1 MSKVYK
7 TCLFKV
13 HNPSKRKQAM
23 MLDSMRRADR
33 AYWMLL
39 GSVEKQVKALV
50 GKDKKDVEET
60 LRQLKSLVAKKCAKL
75 PLGNSAKAALP
86 YDVDAQASSY
96 LELINVGQAA
106 SWPTRRPKED
116 PYPAALD
123 ALTQSITLEEFTAAT
138 EALSSKARTND
149 PRPLSIMRN
158 NRRGTMLLEDDKGR
172 LFAWVNLHG
181 QHNRFARD
189 VVVTNMV
196 NTRTGEIVNFKSKLG
211 CVMPLEC
218 SQWHFQRFIKQG
230 QLQSS
235 KLIYRKEQFF
245 IACTFE
251 FVAADIE
258 CVTYLGIDRG
268 IEEIASYA
276 VITDDLGL
284 LAQGSF
290 EGATLRGYQRKKEAQ
305 AKETQ
310 RRKGESRVSWRA
322 YADHI
327 IHALANKIVDAALLY
342 ASQVVIEDLSA
353 ISQGPQHKRP
363 KFRPRTNL
371 SKVLNRAQYQKLAN
385 VLKYKLPAVGLPQ
398 PRLVRAAGTSI
409 TCNVCGYRDK
419 ENRQSQARF
428 VCLKCGHS
436 ENADLHAAK
445 NIAAKHIYWRNVG
458 PKVKGKK
465 LADEDKFENWLAV
478 RRQAVGID

>member
-39 GSVEKQVKALV
+39 DSIEEQVKALV
-50 GKDKKDVEET
+50 GKDKKIVRDA
-60 LRQLKSLVAKKCAKL
+60 LRELKDLLEKKCARL
-75 PLGNSAKAALP
+75 PIGISAKNGVPFDLH
-86 YDVDAQASSY
+86 AQASSY
-96 LELINVGQAA
+96 LELINVGQEA
-106 SWPTRRPKED
+106 SWPARRPKED
-116 PYPAALD
+116 PYPAALE
-123 ALTQSITLEEFTAAT
+123 ALTKSITLEELTAAT
-138 EALSSKARTND
+138 EALGSKARTND
-149 PRPLSIMRN
+149 PRPMSIYRN
-158 NRRGTMLLEDDKGR
+158 DKRGTMLLEDDKGR

-181 QHNRFARD
+181 QDSRFATK
-189 VVVTNMV
+189 VVITNMV
-196 NTRTGEIVNFKSKLG
+196 NTRTGEIVNFTSKLG
-211 CVMPLEC
+211 CLMPLEC
-218 SQWHFQRFIKQG
+218 GQWHYERFIKQG
-230 QLQSS
+230 TLQSS
-235 KLIYRKEQFF
+235 KLIYRRDEFF
-245 IACTFE
+245 LACTFE
-251 FVAADIE
+251 FETEDIE

-276 VITDDLGL
+276 VITDDLEL
-284 LAQGSF
+284 LDQGSF
-290 EGATLRGYQRKKEAQ
+290 EGATLREYQRKKEAQ

-310 RRKGESRVSWRA
+310 RRKGESKVSWRA

-327 IHALANKIVDAALLY
+327 VHALANKVVDAALMH

-353 ISQGPQHKRP
+353 IAQGPQHKRP

-385 VLKYKLPAVGLPQ
+385 VLEYKLAAAGLP
-398 PRLVRAAGTSI
+398 PPKLVRAAGTSI
-409 TCNVCGYRDK
+409 TCNACGYRDK
-419 ENRQSQARF
+419 ENRQSQAAF
-428 VCLKCGHS
+428 VCLQCGHS

-445 NIAAKHIYWRNVG
+445 NIAAKHIYWREVG

-465 LADEDKFENWLAV
+465 MTDKHKFENWLAV
-478 RRQAVGID
+478 RRQAVKVD

>member
-33 AYWMLL
+33 AYWTLL
-39 GSVEKQVKALV
+39 DSIEEQVKALV
-50 GKDKKDVEET
+50 GKDKKIVRDA
-60 LRQLKSLVAKKCAKL
+60 LRELKPLIEKMCARM
-75 PLGNSAKAALP
+75 PLGISAKAGLP
-86 YDVDAQASSY
+86 FDVHAQASSY
-96 LELINVGQAA
+96 LELINVGQEA
-106 SWPTRRPKED
+106 SWPSRRPKED
-116 PYPAALD
+116 PYPAALE
-123 ALTQSITLEEFTAAT
+123 ALTKSITLEELTAAT

-149 PRPLSIMRN
+149 PRPLSIVRN
-158 NRRGTMLLEDDKGR
+158 DRRGTMLLEDDKGR
-172 LFAWVNLHG
+172 LFAWINLHG
-181 QHNRFARD
+181 QGSRFAKD

-211 CVMPLEC
+211 SLMPLEC
-218 SQWHFQRFIKQG
+218 SQWHYERFIKQG
-230 QLQSS
+230 TLQSS
-235 KLIYRKEQFF
+235 KLIYRRDEFF
-245 IACTFE
+245 LACTFE
-251 FVAADIE
+251 FETEDIE

-268 IEEIASYA
+268 IEEIASFA
-276 VITDDLGL
+276 VITDDLEL
-284 LAQGSF
+284 LDQGSF
-290 EGATLRGYQRKKEAQ
+290 EGATLREYQRKKEAK

-310 RRKGESRVSWRA
+310 RRKGESKVSWRA

-327 IHALANKIVDAALLY
+327 VHALANKVVDAALLH

-353 ISQGPQHKRP
+353 IAQGPQHKRP
-363 KFRPRTNL
+363 RFRPRTNL

-385 VLKYKLPAVGLPQ
+385 VLEYKLAAVGLPP

-409 TCNVCGYRDK
+409 TCNACGYRDK
-419 ENRQSQARF
+419 ENRQSQAAF

-445 NIAAKHIYWRNVG
+445 NIAAKHIYWREVG

-465 LADEDKFENWLAV
+465 LTDKHKFENWLAV
-478 RRQAVGID
+478 RRQAVKVD